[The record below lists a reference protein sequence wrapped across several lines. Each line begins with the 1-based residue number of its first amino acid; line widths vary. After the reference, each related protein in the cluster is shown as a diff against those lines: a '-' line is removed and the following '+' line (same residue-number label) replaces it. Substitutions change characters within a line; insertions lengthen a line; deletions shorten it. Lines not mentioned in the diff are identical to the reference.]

1 MCQAVRCAAGKLPQ
15 TLICGAAQPAHA
27 AGPEPGRCV
36 SSPDKCAK
44 SCDLGPSCSCPTCC
58 SGQARS
64 GRLARDIYPGMDRS
78 GSVEHR
84 GLPLVCYRHTR
95 PIGSRSTSL
104 PQKLRRLPRGAR
116 IWGRARGEGPADFT
130 NAKRMLAGARDL
142 YTAKIRRGAM
152 GTGMSYWGSMLA
164 EEELS
169 ALVDYLWTFSLG
181 TQE

>member
-27 AGPEPGRCV
+27 AGPEPGRGV

-78 GSVEHR
+78 GSVEHH
-84 GLPLVCYRHTR
+84 GLPLVCCHHTR

-130 NAKRMLAGARDL
+130 NAKRMWRARGISTRQRSVGAGCVPGCRTGGASSP
-142 YTAKIRRGAM
+142 RRSLPFSW
-152 GTGMSYWGSMLA
+152 TTSWHSSWGHRN
-164 EEELS
+164 
-169 ALVDYLWTFSLG
+169 
-181 TQE
+181 